1 MYYCT
6 SEKVRG
12 DESPLFYCLHME
24 LKEQIGEWLKPLLE
38 EQNLFLVDVKTA
50 GKAKIEVFVDGD
62 TGITI
67 SQCAEVSRFLEKHLD
82 GSGLVSDHYTLDV
95 SSPGMDNPLKVPR
108 QYKKRIGRTLHIIK
122 TDGTEI
128 EAELIAADDE
138 KIRLKEIAKPE
149 KKKKK
154 GPKTEI
160 KVEAPKEFEL
170 KYSDIK
176 KAIIQIDWSK
186 IKAKTAELEES
197 DDADEMDEND
207 PESE

>member
-1 MYYCT
+1 
-6 SEKVRG
+6 
-12 DESPLFYCLHME
+12 ME

-38 EQNLFLVDVKTA
+38 EMGLFLVDVKTA
-50 GKAKIEVFVDGD
+50 GKAKIEVFADGD

-67 SQCAEVSRFLEKHLD
+67 SQCADISRFLEKHLD

-95 SSPGMDNPLKVPR
+95 SSPGMDNPLRVPR

-122 TDGTEI
+122 TDGTEV

-138 KIRLKEIAKPE
+138 KIKLKELSKPE

-154 GPKTEI
+154 GPKTEQ
-160 KVEAPKEFEL
+160 KVQEPKEFEL

-176 KAIIQIDWSK
+176 KAVIQIDWSK
-186 IKAKTAELEES
+186 IKGKAADLKES
-197 DDADEMDEND
+197 DESTEMDENGT
-207 PESE
+207 E

>member
-1 MYYCT
+1 
-6 SEKVRG
+6 
-12 DESPLFYCLHME
+12 ME

-67 SQCAEVSRFLEKHLD
+67 SQCAEISRFLEQFLD
-82 GSGLVSDHYTLDV
+82 GSGLVSDSYTLDV

-108 QYKKRIGRTLHIIK
+108 QYKKRIGRIFDIIK
-122 TDGTEI
+122 TDGTDI
-128 EAELIAADDE
+128 SAELVAADDE
-138 KIRLKEIAKPE
+138 KIKLRELVKPV
-149 KKKKK
+149 KKKK
-154 GPKTEI
+154 GPKTQE
-160 KVEAPKEFEL
+160 KPEAPKEFEL

-186 IKAKTAELEES
+186 IKGKVAELEES
-197 DDADEMDEND
+197 DEAAGMDEN
-207 PESE
+207 ETE

>member
-1 MYYCT
+1 
-6 SEKVRG
+6 
-12 DESPLFYCLHME
+12 ME

-67 SQCAEVSRFLEKHLD
+67 SQCAEISRFLEKHLD

-108 QYKKRIGRTLHIIK
+108 QYKKRIGRILEIVK
-122 TDGTEI
+122 TDGTDI
-128 EAELIAADDE
+128 KAELIEADDE
-138 KIRLKEIAKPE
+138 KIKLRELVKPE

-154 GPKTEI
+154 GAKPQPKAE
-160 KVEAPKEFEL
+160 KPKEFEL

-176 KAIIQIDWSK
+176 KALIQIDWSK
-186 IKAKTAELEES
+186 IKGKAADLEES
-197 DDADEMDEND
+197 DEDSETDESETDEN
-207 PESE
+207 